1 MTKKRY
7 HFESNDEDDIV
18 IKKRK
23 ENDEKE
29 LIVIDIKVKTIKD
42 LITLGSMYDSTKRY
56 NIDMMTLNRM
66 VLSLEELDSMIGMDN
81 VKDTMVDYIL
91 FHLLKLDSDNMD
103 MMHTVI
109 QGPAGIG
116 KTEVAKIIGKIYLAM
131 GILKNDKFIKA
142 TRSQLIGQYL
152 GQTAPKTQDMINKA
166 IGGVLF
172 IDEVYSLGNSDKKD
186 SYAKE
191 CIDTI
196 NENLTI
202 KKTDFICIVAG
213 YKDEI
218 NKCFFAFNSGL
229 DRRFPI
235 RLTIKEYTPME
246 LFLIFKKKAIDNKWN
261 IDSSVT
267 EQFFIN
273 NYKSFKFF
281 GGDMELLFGSCKRCY
296 ARRILNHIIQD
307 KVLNNSDLINGFE
320 KFKEHRSIEV
330 DKDDSVWKEMFL

>member
-7 HFESNDEDDIV
+7 HFESSDEDDIV

-131 GILKNDKFIKA
+131 GILKNDKFMKK
-142 TRSQLIGQYL
+142 Y
-152 GQTAPKTQDMINKA
+152 
-166 IGGVLF
+166 VL
-172 IDEVYSLGNSDKKD
+172 
-186 SYAKE
+186 
-191 CIDTI
+191 
-196 NENLTI
+196 
-202 KKTDFICIVAG
+202 
-213 YKDEI
+213 
-218 NKCFFAFNSGL
+218 
-229 DRRFPI
+229 
-235 RLTIKEYTPME
+235 
-246 LFLIFKKKAIDNKWN
+246 W
-261 IDSSVT
+261 
-267 EQFFIN
+267 
-273 NYKSFKFF
+273 
-281 GGDMELLFGSCKRCY
+281 
-296 ARRILNHIIQD
+296 
-307 KVLNNSDLINGFE
+307 
-320 KFKEHRSIEV
+320 
-330 DKDDSVWKEMFL
+330 